1 MNICFY
7 TDFTMSGM
15 TGGIGRVTTVL
26 TDYFRQHFGW
36 KVYSIYAFEANAECK
51 RTANDGAIRLRL
63 HDRMGIRRSLLQNYP
78 KAAQFI
84 RDNQIELVIIQTSM
98 DVVAKL
104 RKALD
109 KEGLTDVK
117 VISVLHYTPGT
128 DEFPIDARKFWQ
140 GLTKGRFSAK
150 DLAKSLI
157 APFYNL
163 WEHRETVRAYRR
175 AYEYGE
181 AVVLLS
187 QSYIP
192 LYQQFAKLDD
202 TKRLIAIPNSVPFS
216 YTMTTEEM
224 DQKRPTCLIVGRM
237 VDYPKRISLALKMW
251 QQIEQRP
258 EAAAWNLEVV
268 GDGPDLPMFKSLAQT
283 LGLTRCSFTGRQN
296 PLEYYRHAS
305 IFFMTSAFEGFP
317 MTLVEAQQMG
327 CLPVAFD
334 SFGSLHEVITDG
346 SDGCIVAEGDSA
358 AYIDAIVNLMRDNKK
373 RRIMAQKAIGSC
385 GRYSQ
390 QSVCEQ
396 WRDLLYE
403 LTKINK

>member
-63 HDRMGIRRSLLQNYP
+63 HDRMGIRRSLRQNYP
-78 KAAQFI
+78 KAARFI
-84 RDNQIELVIIQTSM
+84 RENQIELVIIQTSM

-109 KEGLTDVK
+109 DEGLNKVK

-140 GLTKGRFSAK
+140 GLANGKFSAK
-150 DLAKSLI
+150 DFAKSLV
-157 APFYNL
+157 APIFNI
-163 WEHRETVRAYRR
+163 WEHQATVRAYRR
-175 AYEYGE
+175 AYTHGD

-192 LYQQFAKLDD
+192 LYQRFAKLDE
-202 TKRLIAIPNSVPFS
+202 TSRLFAIPNSVPFS
-216 YTMTTEEM
+216 YTMTADEM
-224 DQKRPTCLIVGRM
+224 DQKQPTCLIVGRM
-237 VDYPKRISLALKMW
+237 VDYPKRITMALKMW

-258 EAAAWNLEVV
+258 EAASWNLEIV
-268 GDGPDLPMFKSLAQT
+268 GDGPDLPSFKNLAQN
-283 LGLTRCSFTGRQN
+283 LGLTRCTFTGRQN

-305 IFFMTSAFEGFP
+305 LFFMTSAFEGFP

-327 CLPVAFD
+327 CLPIAFD
-334 SFGSLHEVITDG
+334 SFGSLHEVVTDDV
-346 SDGCIVAEGDSA
+346 DGGIVPEGDIT
-358 AYIDAIVNLMRDNKK
+358 AYTDKVLTLMHDDQKRQTMARNAIK
-373 RRIMAQKAIGSC
+373 SC
-385 GRYSQ
+385 SRYSQ
-390 QSVCEQ
+390 QNVCEQ
-396 WRDLLYE
+396 WKDFLLK
-403 LTKINK
+403 LAKINK